1 VDEPFGRLRGVW
13 TVVNG
18 QRVFARVSTRPLPM
32 ELPPVVMVHGLA
44 MSSWY
49 LTPVA
54 QRLAPLCRLYIP
66 DLPGFGRSENPRRIL
81 TIAGMADA
89 LAGWMRAVGLERAVI
104 LGHSLG
110 CQVVARFA
118 ARYPEMTHGAILVS
132 PTMDPDISW
141 LTFLL
146 RGLCDVAYE
155 PDVIVRLMAY
165 GSVHATPWRILRTL
179 QHALDDQCE
188 TIYPAIQ
195 APTLVVRGERDP
207 VSSQRW
213 AERVASMP
221 TRRRPLFLLPGRTHS
236 VNVNAPRALLGAIL
250 PFLREIATED
260 RRTDLWATAH
270 HATIET
276 VETISASLVA
286 YEAREALEMR

>member
-1 VDEPFGRLRGVW
+1 MNEPFGRLRGVW
-13 TVVNG
+13 TTVDG
-18 QRVFARVSTRPLPM
+18 QRMFARVSTRPLPA

-54 QRLAPLCRLYIP
+54 QRLAPICRVCVP
-66 DLPGFGRSENPRRIL
+66 DLPGFGRSEKPPHIL

-89 LAGWMRAVGLERAVI
+89 LADWMRAIGLKRAVI

-110 CQVVARFA
+110 CQVAARFA
-118 ARYPEMTHGAILVS
+118 ARHPEMTHGVILVS

-146 RGLCDVAYE
+146 RGLRDLAYE
-155 PDVIVRLMAY
+155 PGVLARLMAY
-165 GSVHATPWRILRTL
+165 GSVHASPWRILRTL

-188 TIYPAIQ
+188 TVYPAIQ
-195 APTLVVRGERDP
+195 APTLVVRGGRDP

-221 TRRRPLFLLPGRTHS
+221 LRRRPLHLLPGRTHT
-236 VNVNAPRALLGAIL
+236 VNMKAPRALLGAIL
-250 PFLREIATED
+250 PFLREIAVETRQLEPC
-260 RRTDLWATAH
+260 ATTH
-270 HATIET
+270 HAL
-276 VETISASLVA
+276 VETISAHLVA
-286 YEAREALEMR
+286 YEPLEALETR

>member
-1 VDEPFGRLRGVW
+1 VNELFGRLRGVW
-13 TVVNG
+13 TAVDG
-18 QRVFARVSTRPLPM
+18 QRMFARVSTRPLPT

-49 LTPVA
+49 LTPLA
-54 QRLAPLCRLYIP
+54 QRLAPISRVHVP
-66 DLPGFGRSENPRRIL
+66 DLPGFGRSEKPSHIL
-81 TIAGMADA
+81 SVAEMSDA
-89 LAGWMRAVGLERAVI
+89 LAGWMRAVGLEHAVI

-118 ARYPEMTHGAILVS
+118 ARYPERTLGAILVS

-146 RGLCDVAYE
+146 RGLCDLAYE
-155 PDVIVRLMAY
+155 PDVIVRLIAY

-221 TRRRPLFLLPGRTHS
+221 PWRRPLRLLPGRTHS

-250 PFLREIATED
+250 PFLREIATQE
-260 RRTDLWATAH
+260 RRTDRRATMRH
-270 HATIET
+270 TITET
-276 VETISASLVA
+276 RETIPANLVA
-286 YEAREALEMR
+286 SETREALHMR

>member
-1 VDEPFGRLRGVW
+1 VNEPFGRLRGVW
-13 TVVNG
+13 ITLDG
-18 QRVFARVSTRPLPM
+18 RRVFARVSTRPLPT
-32 ELPPVVMVHGLA
+32 ELPPVMMVHGLA

-49 LTPVA
+49 LMPVA
-54 QRLAPLCRLYIP
+54 QRLAPLCRVYVP

-89 LAGWMRAVGLERAVI
+89 LANWMRMMGLKRAVI

-110 CQVVARFA
+110 CQVAARFA
-118 ARYPEMTHGAILVS
+118 ARYPEMTLGAILVS

-141 LTFLL
+141 LAFLL
-146 RGLCDVAYE
+146 RGLRDLAYE

-165 GSVHATPWRILRTL
+165 GSVHASPWRILRTL
-179 QHALDDQCE
+179 QHALDDQCA
-188 TIYPAIQ
+188 TIYPTIQ

-221 TRRRPLFLLPGRTHS
+221 LRRRPLRLLPGRTHS
-236 VNVNAPRALLGAIL
+236 VNVNTPRALLGAML
-250 PFLREIATED
+250 PFLREIAAEA
-260 RRTDLWATAH
+260 RRPEPCATGR
-270 HATIET
+270 HAL
-276 VETISASLVA
+276 VEAISAHLVA
-286 YEAREALEMR
+286 YGSLEALETR

>member
-1 VDEPFGRLRGVW
+1 VNEPFGRLRGVW
-13 TVVNG
+13 SSVDG
-18 QRVFARVSTRPLPM
+18 WRMFARVSTRPLPT

-81 TIAGMADA
+81 TIAGMADT

-146 RGLCDVAYE
+146 RGLYDLAYE

-165 GSVHATPWRILRTL
+165 GSIHATPWRILRTL

-195 APTLVVRGERDP
+195 APALVVRGERDP

-213 AERVASMP
+213 AERVARMSP
-221 TRRRPLFLLPGRTHS
+221 QRRPLRLLPGRTHS

-250 PFLREIATED
+250 PFLREIATEE
-260 RRTDLWATAH
+260 RRTDRYATMRHTTTETLDTIPANFVAS
-270 HATIET
+270 AT
-276 VETISASLVA
+276 
-286 YEAREALEMR
+286 REALHTR

>member
-13 TVVNG
+13 RVVDG
-18 QRVFARVSTRPLPM
+18 LRMFARVATRPLPA

-49 LTPVA
+49 LQPLA
-54 QRLAPLCRLYIP
+54 QRLAPISRVYVP
-66 DLPGFGRSENPRRIL
+66 DLPGFGRSEKPPHVL
-81 TIAGMADA
+81 TIAEMSDT
-89 LAGWMRAVGLERAVI
+89 LVGWMRAVGLERAVI

-110 CQVVARFA
+110 CQVAARFA
-118 ARYPEMTHGAILVS
+118 ARYPEMTQGAILVS

-141 LTFLL
+141 PTFLL
-146 RGLCDVAYE
+146 RGLCDLAYE

-213 AERVASMP
+213 AERVASMSP
-221 TRRRPLFLLPGRTHS
+221 QRRPLRLLPGRTHS
-236 VNVNAPRALLGAIL
+236 VNVNAPRALLGALL
-250 PFLREIATED
+250 PFLREIATEE
-260 RRTDLWATAH
+260 RRTNSCAIVRHT
-270 HATIET
+270 TTET
-276 VETISASLVA
+276 RETIPATLVA
-286 YEAREALEMR
+286 SAMREALQMR

>member
-1 VDEPFGRLRGVW
+1 VNEPFGRLRGVW
-13 TVVNG
+13 ITVDG
-18 QRVFARVSTRPLPM
+18 RRVFARVSTRPLPT

-49 LTPVA
+49 LTPLA
-54 QRLAPLCRLYIP
+54 QRLAPLCRLYVP
-66 DLPGFGRSENPRRIL
+66 DLPGFGRSEKPPHIL

-89 LAGWMRAVGLERAVI
+89 LAQWMHVVRLKRAVI

-110 CQVVARFA
+110 CQVAARFA
-118 ARYPEMTHGAILVS
+118 ARYPEVTLGVILVS

-141 LTFLL
+141 PMFLL
-146 RGLCDVAYE
+146 RGLRDLAYE

-165 GSVHATPWRILRTL
+165 GSVHASPWRILRTL
-179 QHALDDQCE
+179 QHALDDQCA

-213 AERVASMP
+213 DERVAGLP
-221 TRRRPLFLLPGRTHS
+221 PQRRPLRLLLGRTHS

-250 PFLREIATED
+250 PFLREIAAEA
-260 RRTDLWATAH
+260 RQLEPYATAH
-270 HATIET
+270 HTLVQA
-276 VETISASLVA
+276 ISAHLVA
-286 YEAREALEMR
+286 YGSLEALETR

>member
-1 VDEPFGRLRGVW
+1 
-13 TVVNG
+13 
-18 QRVFARVSTRPLPM
+18 
-32 ELPPVVMVHGLA
+32 MVHGLA

-49 LTPVA
+49 LTPLA
-54 QRLAPLCRLYIP
+54 QRLAPMCHVYVP
-66 DLPGFGRSENPRRIL
+66 DLPGFGRSENPPDVL

-104 LGHSLG
+104 VGHSLG
-110 CQVVARFA
+110 SQVVARFA
-118 ARYPEMTHGAILVS
+118 ARYPEMTLGAVLVS

-146 RGLCDVAYE
+146 HGLCDLAYE

-165 GSVHATPWRILRTL
+165 GSIHATPWRILRTL

-188 TIYPAIQ
+188 TVYPAIQ

-221 TRRRPLFLLPGRTHS
+221 ARRRPLYLLSGRTHS

-250 PFLREIATED
+250 PFLREIAPAE
-260 RRTDLWATAH
+260 RRTDRCATVRH
-270 HATIET
+270 TITET
-276 VETISASLVA
+276 HETIPANLVA
-286 YEAREALEMR
+286 SKTREALNTR

>member
-1 VDEPFGRLRGVW
+1 M
-13 TVVNG
+13 
-18 QRVFARVSTRPLPM
+18 FALHSTRPLPA
-32 ELPPVVMVHGLA
+32 ELPPVVMIHGLA
-44 MSSWY
+44 MSNWY
-49 LTPVA
+49 LTPFA
-54 QRLAPLCRLYIP
+54 QRLAPLCRLYVP
-66 DLPGFGRSENPRRIL
+66 DLPGFGCSEKPPHIL
-81 TIAGMADA
+81 SVAGMADA
-89 LAGWMRAVGLERAVI
+89 LAGWMCAVGLERAVI

-118 ARYPEMTHGAILVS
+118 ARYPEMTLGAILVS
-132 PTMDPDISW
+132 PTMDPNMSW

-146 RGLCDVAYE
+146 RGLRDLAYE

-165 GSVHATPWRILRTL
+165 GAVHATPWRILRTL

-213 AERVASMP
+213 AERVAGMP
-221 TRRRPLFLLPGRTHS
+221 PQRRPLRLLPGRTHS

-250 PFLREIATED
+250 PFLREIATEA
-260 RRTDLWATAH
+260 RRPAPCATARH
-270 HATIET
+270 TS
-276 VETISASLVA
+276 VEVISANLVA
-286 YEAREALEMR
+286 YETREALNTR

>member
-1 VDEPFGRLRGVW
+1 
-13 TVVNG
+13 
-18 QRVFARVSTRPLPM
+18 
-32 ELPPVVMVHGLA
+32 MVHGLA

-54 QRLAPLCRLYIP
+54 QRLAPLCRLYVP
-66 DLPGFGRSENPRRIL
+66 DLPGFGRSEKPPHIL

-89 LAGWMRAVGLERAVI
+89 LAGWMRVVGLRRAVM

-110 CQVVARFA
+110 CQVAARFA
-118 ARYPEMTHGAILVS
+118 ARYPEMTLGVILVS

-141 LTFLL
+141 PTFLL
-146 RGLCDVAYE
+146 RGLRDLAYE

-165 GSVHATPWRILRTL
+165 GSVHASPWRILRTL

-188 TIYPAIQ
+188 MVYPAIQ
-195 APTLVVRGERDP
+195 APTFVIRGGRDP

-221 TRRRPLFLLPGRTHS
+221 PRRRPLRLLPGRTHT
-236 VNVNAPRALLGAIL
+236 VNMNAPRALLSAIL
-250 PFLREIATED
+250 PFLREIAVEAGQPEPC
-260 RRTDLWATAH
+260 ATRH
-270 HATIET
+270 HAL
-276 VETISASLVA
+276 VETISAHLVA
-286 YEAREALEMR
+286 HESLEALETR